1 MNILLIEKNETIN
14 EKNVKSIDIEKL
26 YTVCGYRSNKDF
38 QKLYQW
44 EFDNNVYEL
53 YGKKN
58 GKSDKEN
65 KYKFPIERDRDK
77 DRDIDNNKHKMDKY
91 YGTLCII
98 KKNGSITIDEWNIF
112 YMSFTTKYDKDYTY
126 NKHDTHDTTYT
137 TDSDTNTNVDD
148 ENNDNHIKYLDD
160 ELTYEEYEEE

>member
-1 MNILLIEKNETIN
+1 MNIIVIEKNETII
-14 EKNVKSIDIEKL
+14 EKNVKSDVDKL

-44 EFDNNVYEL
+44 EFDQNIYEL

-65 KYKFPIERDRDK
+65 KYKFPNEK
-77 DRDIDNNKHKMDKY
+77 EKLDKY

-112 YMSFTTKYDKDYTY
+112 YMSFTTKDETKNLED
-126 NKHDTHDTTYT
+126 
-137 TDSDTNTNVDD
+137 DD
-148 ENNDNHIKYLDD
+148 ENNEVDDVDEMIHIKYLDD
-160 ELTYEEYEEE
+160 ELTYEEYEEEL

>member
-1 MNILLIEKNETIN
+1 MNIILIEKNETIV
-14 EKNVKSIDIEKL
+14 EKNVKSIDLDKL
-26 YTVCGYRSNKDF
+26 YTMCGYRSNKDF
-38 QKLYQW
+38 QKLYEW
-44 EFDNNVYEL
+44 EFDRNIYEL

-65 KYKFPIERDRDK
+65 KYKFPNEK
-77 DRDIDNNKHKMDKY
+77 EKY

-112 YMSFTTKYDKDYTY
+112 YMSFTTKDD
-126 NKHDTHDTTYT
+126 NEPILD
-137 TDSDTNTNVDD
+137 DD
-148 ENNDNHIKYLDD
+148 EDSSNCHEFNKDDHNETNHIKYLDD